1 MLQILHSWPASAGG
15 SVGTEIQCAPCSSL
29 LLMLLLLPL
38 LPLPL
43 LLLSMLLRRFETPLL
58 PLLLPSPSHH
68 DMQRRQAA
76 AATAAAT
83 PKRCSVN

>member
-29 LLMLLLLPL
+29 LLMLLLPLLL
-38 LPLPL
+38 LPLV
-43 LLLSMLLRRFETPLL
+43 LLSMLLRRFETPLL